1 MEMRL
6 QIGNRGTDPG
16 WLRRANR
23 SWSFVSSGA
32 SSPHR
37 AFGTYGTFVPFSK
50 GCAQVVYTEKSG
62 LTAGDPARGRNGE
75 PMRKTLLLAG
85 ILIFAGTARAQMGGS
100 INSQGSL
107 SSAGRLNGVTVTS
120 ASLPSAPTAAA
131 DSVVNLNSKNPG
143 AFVPSTFTSYGEAVE
158 LGKLE
163 ASMKPTTLAEA
174 ARLAQEQKKTA
185 SKKSVLVVEKNDDG
199 KLVIAPAA
207 KQ

>member
-1 MEMRL
+1 
-6 QIGNRGTDPG
+6 
-16 WLRRANR
+16 
-23 SWSFVSSGA
+23 
-32 SSPHR
+32 
-37 AFGTYGTFVPFSK
+37 
-50 GCAQVVYTEKSG
+50 
-62 LTAGDPARGRNGE
+62 
-75 PMRKTLLLAG
+75 MRKTLLLAG

-100 INSQGSL
+100 INNLGSI
-107 SSAGRLNGVTVTS
+107 SGGGSLNGVAGLNAGAVTS
-120 ASLPSAPTAAA
+120 VSVPSAPTAAA

-174 ARLAQEQKKTA
+174 ARLAQEQKRTA
-185 SKKSVLVVEKNDDG
+185 SKKSVIVVERNDDG

>member
-1 MEMRL
+1 V
-6 QIGNRGTDPG
+6 PG
-16 WLRRANR
+16 RLRRASR
-23 SWSFVSSGA
+23 AGSLVSSGA
-32 SSPHR
+32 RSPQR

-50 GCAQVVYTEKSG
+50 GCAQVVYREKSG
-62 LTAGDPARGRNGE
+62 LAAGDPARGRDGE
-75 PMRKTLLLAG
+75 LMRKTLLLAG

-100 INSQGSL
+100 INNLGSI
-107 SSAGRLNGVTVTS
+107 SGGGSLNGVVGLNAGAVTS
-120 ASLPSAPTAAA
+120 VSVPSSPTAAA

-185 SKKSVLVVEKNDDG
+185 SKKSVIVVERNDDG

-207 KQ
+207 KR